1 MKKKVIIGAG
11 LVATTGIG
19 MQQVYAEEAIIPEID
34 PNNTVE
40 SVVGE
45 GKQAKTL
52 EEKQTD
58 VTNQQEVVNQEKAV
72 LDKAQEKQAEV
83 DKAVKAQEVVVSK
96 DEQAVSTQ
104 EAVVKAQEEKVN
116 EAKTLV
122 EQATPEAIE
131 KAKAEADK
139 ALNTVTEKNTEVENT
154 QTSVTEREAV
164 VAEKAKETTQ
174 AQKENDKDKASVA
187 IAEKKL
193 ADVQALAKNTEK
205 EKANAEAQKTALEQ
219 TITEKQADAQTQ
231 EEDMVKKQEQ
241 LEKAKAEVEK
251 SEKELTNLE
260 EYETAK
266 RVEINAKNTEIE
278 LKLQN
283 KKQAEDTEVKVIEI
297 LSYHK
302 GINLPDN
309 FTPDYYKVL
318 SEADKMKMEKEAIE
332 MNKEFPVTSKE
343 ETEKSA
349 IMINVKNPTVEQK
362 RYMSDYVV
370 GMLNEV
376 REKFGLQPLK
386 VSNQVIKFAWDIAKY
401 TSQIYNHD
409 ENAINKAAEENGF
422 KIQNFYENLSIGTV
436 KIKED
441 EVSMLDFEKG
451 IRVTLVGMLFY
462 NNEVSYENLNS
473 LLDNSNTNMAVS
485 ISGENNDISGKIHII
500 VYDKDKLV
508 DPTMYE
514 DGTVPIFKTKRTL
527 EQELAVAQKQ
537 VSDAD
542 TVLTT
547 AKKEKNKLLKDL
559 KSAKEGQKQ
568 TKQLI
573 TAKRELLTK
582 DEGAYNA
589 SKAGHD
595 EIVRQLTEAENGL
608 RTTTER
614 LGTINDLIMNRLAVI
629 RGAEAAVDEAK
640 KAEAL
645 SAKALQEKQ
654 EAQAKEEKQLATFK
668 QALATADKEKQEAQM
683 HLKESQQFAA
693 RLENAQ
699 PLLAKAEEAL
709 EQANASLMKAKEAQ
723 KVSLE
728 KLEALKET
736 QKVTHETYEQAKAVY
751 ETEKAKLDALEKE
764 VQAEKDKQAK
774 LALQEQVSKEHA
786 RLEAL
791 AKAKK
796 EQEMKQ
802 ASNKEENTEPPKANS
817 KASMMAHSSV
827 KPMDTKNPE
836 TKPMIMNEEKGKAEV
851 KETPKGMTRAEYRE
865 MKAEKSSTLPM
876 TGEKRNEGMI
886 FAGLAVFVGLLGLAS
901 VDLKRKYKKQ

>member
-1 MKKKVIIGAG
+1 MKKELILGAG

-19 MQQVYAEEAIIPEID
+19 VQQTHAEESGLIPEIISTTEVA
-34 PNNTVE
+34 P
-40 SVVGE
+40 VVAE
-45 GKQAKTL
+45 VKTF
-52 EEKQTD
+52 EEKQAD

-72 LDKAQEKQAEV
+72 LDKIQEKQAEA
-83 DKAVKAQEVVVSK
+83 DKVVKEQEAVVAK
-96 DEQAVSTQ
+96 DEQAVNAQ

-116 EAKTLV
+116 EAKALM

-131 KAKAEADK
+131 KAKAEVDK
-139 ALNTVTEKNTEVENT
+139 ALNTVTEKITDVENT

-174 AQKENDKDKASVA
+174 AQKENDKNKASVM

-251 SEKELTNLE
+251 SEKELTDLE
-260 EYETAK
+260 EYEIAK

-283 KKQAEDTEVKVIEI
+283 KKQVEDTEVKIIEK
-297 LSYHK
+297 LSFHK

-376 REKFGLQPLK
+376 REKLGLQPLK
-386 VSNQVIKFAWDIAKY
+386 VSNQAIKFAWDIAKY
-401 TSQIYNHD
+401 TNSQIYNHD

-422 KIQNFYENLSIGTV
+422 KIQKFYENLSIGTV

-451 IRVTLVGMLFY
+451 IRVTLVGMVFY

-582 DEGAYNA
+582 AEGAYNA

-629 RGAEAAVDEAK
+629 RGAEVAVDEAK

-645 SAKALQEKQ
+645 SAKTLQEKQ
-654 EAQAKEEKQLATFK
+654 EAQEKEEKQLTTVK
-668 QALATADKEKQEAQM
+668 QALATANKELQEAQTY
-683 HLKESQQFAA
+683 LKESQQFVA

-699 PLLAKAEEAL
+699 TLLVKAEEVL
-709 EQANASLMKAKEAQ
+709 EKANASLMKAKIAQ
-723 KVSLE
+723 KASLE

-736 QKVTHETYEQAKAVY
+736 QKVTHKTYEQAKAVY
-751 ETEKAKLDALEKE
+751 ETEKIKLDAFGKE
-764 VQAEKDKQAK
+764 LQAEKDKQAK
-774 LALQEQVSKEHA
+774 LALQEQMAKEHA

-802 ASNKEENTEPPKANS
+802 ASTKGKNTQPPMPNS
-817 KASMMAHSSV
+817 KDSMMAHSSV
-827 KPMDTKNPE
+827 NLMDTKNQE
-836 TKPMIMNEEKGKAEV
+836 TKLIVMNEEKSKAEI

-876 TGEKRNEGMI
+876 TGEKRNNGMI
-886 FAGLAVFVGLLGLAS
+886 FAGLAVFAGLLGLAS
-901 VDLKRKYKKQ
+901 ADLKRKYKKQ